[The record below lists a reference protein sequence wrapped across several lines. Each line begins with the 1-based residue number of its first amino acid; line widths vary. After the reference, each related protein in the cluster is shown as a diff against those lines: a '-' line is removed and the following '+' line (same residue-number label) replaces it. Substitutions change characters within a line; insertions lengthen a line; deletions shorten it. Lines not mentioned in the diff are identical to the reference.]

1 MSQSL
6 PAIAGRRNDWPVAVA
21 EYNGDGADFPRGLDE
36 QLTRLIR
43 WFEEAERASMD
54 SRRQSELCRQ
64 YVDGVQ
70 WTDAELK
77 TLNDR
82 HQPPITF
89 NHCRRK
95 IDILCGLERKARTD
109 PKAFP
114 RTPTEDDRADAATQ
128 ALRYIADNNDFQPLR
143 SNVFNEMLVEGFGG
157 LEVGL
162 EDDGKGGADITLK
175 QVPWDRIWYDP
186 HSRQDDFLDARYKG
200 IVIWMD
206 KDQLLELYPDAG
218 DVIDTS
224 FSHNDAT
231 QYDDRPEYLTW
242 TDSQRTRC
250 RVVQCHW
257 SERGEW
263 WSATYTRSGY
273 LTEPQRSRFK
283 DRHGKS
289 GCPLILQSSYT
300 ALDNTRY
307 GMMRDLI
314 SPQDMINKAFSKAIH
329 QMAVHQVIA
338 EQGAVQD
345 VDKARRE
352 VARPDGY
359 VEVTPGM
366 KFEVADGNVVAQ
378 GQFQLLQHAVQEM
391 QLSGPNAAMSGTD
404 PRELSGRAILAQQA
418 GGATQNEPLAD
429 SLRMW
434 ARRVYEM
441 CWQAAREYWTAGKW
455 VRVTDDLNETRW
467 VGINRQVTLQDKL
480 AEMPEQQRAMAMQQ
494 MQLQPGDPR
503 LQQVVGVQ
511 NDITDMDV
519 DITVAEGQDVP
530 ALQAETFQTLVQL
543 ASIQPGLIPGDV
555 LIAASSLRDKDAIL
569 ERMKQHQQQQ
579 AQMGQQVAQ
588 VKAQQAQAGIAKD
601 QGQAAANMALAQERK
616 VNAARGVHDI
626 HADFSADPYGQPNVA
641 PDNPPGASDPGAQMP
656 PDVALAHHIAD
667 LAKKHADI
675 QQAQANV
682 QKTQADA
689 ALQAAKIGQ
698 VPHETAATQADTF
711 HTLHQAA
718 NTMVQTNRLTRTPIP
733 QPGQTTPSQ

>member
-1 MSQSL
+1 MSESTAL
-6 PAIAGRRNDWPVAVA
+6 TTIPGRRNDWPVAVA
-21 EYNGDGADFPRGLDE
+21 EYNGEGSDFPRDLDE
-36 QLTRLIR
+36 QHTRLIR

-54 SRRQSELCRQ
+54 AREASERYRA
-64 YVDGVQ
+64 YVNSEQ
-70 WTDAELK
+70 WTADELSV
-77 TLNDR
+77 LNAR

-89 NHCRRK
+89 NYCRRK
-95 IDILCGLERKARTD
+95 VDLLCGLERKARTD
-109 PKAFP
+109 PKAFS
-114 RTPTEDDRADAATQ
+114 RTPTEDERADAATQ
-128 ALRYIADNNDFQPLR
+128 ALRYIADDNDFQPLR
-143 SNVFNEMLVEGFGG
+143 SQVFNEMLVEGFGG
-157 LEVGL
+157 LEVSL
-162 EDDGKGGADITLK
+162 EDDGKGGAEIRLA

-206 KDQLLELYPDAG
+206 RDQLYELYPDAG
-218 DVIDTS
+218 DVVDTS
-224 FSHNDAT
+224 FSTYDAT

-257 SERGEW
+257 SERGTW
-263 WSATYTRSGY
+263 WSATFTRSGY
-273 LTEPQRSRFK
+273 LTQPQRSKFK

-289 GCPLILQSSYT
+289 ACPLILQSAYCD
-300 ALDNTRY
+300 LDNTRY
-307 GMMRDLI
+307 GMIRDLI

-329 QMAVHQVIA
+329 QMSVHQVIA
-338 EQGAVQD
+338 EQGAVKD
-345 VDKARRE
+345 VDAARRE
-352 VARPDGY
+352 TARPDGY

-366 KFEVADGNVVAQ
+366 KFEITDGANMAQ
-378 GQFQLLQHAVQEM
+378 GQFMLLQHAVQEM

-441 CWQAAREYWTAGKW
+441 CWQAAREFWTAGKW
-455 VRVTDDLNETRW
+455 VRVTDDLNNTRW
-467 VGINRQVTLQDKL
+467 VGINRPITVQDKL
-480 AEMPEQQRAMAMQQ
+480 AEMPMQQRAMAMQQ
-494 MQLQPGDPR
+494 MQIQPGDPR
-503 LQQVVGVQ
+503 LQQVVGIE
-511 NDITDMDV
+511 NDITDLDV
-519 DITVAEGQDVP
+519 DITIQEGPDIP
-530 ALQAETFQTLVQL
+530 AMQAETFQTLVQL

-569 ERMKQHQQQQ
+569 ERMKEHQQQQ

-588 VKAQQAQAGIAKD
+588 VKTQQAQAGIAKD

-641 PDNPPGASDPGAQMP
+641 PDNPSGAPDPGVQMS

-667 LAKKHADI
+667 LAQKHAAI
-675 QQAQANV
+675 
-682 QKTQADA
+682 QKTQADT
-689 ALQAAKIGQ
+689 ALAAAKVGQ
-698 VPHETAATQADTF
+698 VPVQNDATAAGTF

-718 NTMVQTNRLTRTPIP
+718 NTMVTTNRLARTPIP
-733 QPGQTTPSQ
+733 QPGQTAGP

>member
-1 MSQSL
+1 MSDTAVTL
-6 PAIAGRRNDWPVAVA
+6 RRNDWPAAVA
-21 EYNGDGADFPRGLDE
+21 AYNGAGEDFPRDLNE
-36 QLTRLIR
+36 QHARLIR
-43 WFEEAERASMD
+43 WFEEAERASQD
-54 SRRQSELCRQ
+54 SRETSENCRR

-70 WTDAELK
+70 WTSEELSV
-77 TLNDR
+77 LNAR
-82 HQPPITF
+82 GQPPITF
-89 NHCRRK
+89 NYCRRK
-95 IDILCGLERKARTD
+95 IDLLCGLERKARTD

-114 RTPTEDDRADAATQ
+114 RTPVEDDRADAATQ
-128 ALRYIADNNDFQPLR
+128 ALRYIADDNDFQVLR
-143 SNVFNEMLVEGFGG
+143 SSVFNEMLVEGFGG
-157 LEVGL
+157 AEVGL
-162 EDDGKGGADITLK
+162 EDDGQGGANITLH

-206 KDQLLELYPDAG
+206 RDQLLEMYPDAG

-224 FSHNDAT
+224 FSQNDAT
-231 QYDDRPEYLTW
+231 QYADRPDWMVW
-242 TDSQRTRC
+242 TDTQRTRV

-257 SERGEW
+257 SERNTW

-273 LTEPQRSRFK
+273 LVEPQQSRFK

-289 GCPLILQSSYT
+289 ACPLILQSSYT
-300 ALDNTRY
+300 DLDNTRY
-307 GMMRDLI
+307 GMVRDLV

-329 QMAVHQVIA
+329 QMSVHQVIA
-338 EQGAVQD
+338 EKGAVTD

-359 VEVTPGM
+359 VEVMPGM
-366 KFEVADGNVVAQ
+366 KFEVADGANMAA

-434 ARRVYEM
+434 SRRVYEM
-441 CWQAAREYWTAGKW
+441 CWMAAREYWTAGKW
-455 VRVTDDLNETRW
+455 VRVTDDLQDTRW
-467 VGINRQVTLQDKL
+467 VGINRPITVQDKL
-480 AEMPEQQRAMAMQQ
+480 AAMSPEERAMAMQQ
-494 MQLQPGDPR
+494 MQPPLMPGDPR
-503 LQQVVGVQ
+503 LTQVIGIQ
-511 NDITDMDV
+511 NDITDLDV

-543 ASIQPGLIPGDV
+543 ASLQPGLIPGDV

-579 AQMGQQVAQ
+579 AQMGQQAAQ
-588 VKAQQAQAGIAKD
+588 LQTQKVQAGIQKD
-601 QGQAAANMALAQERK
+601 AGTAAANFALANERK

-641 PDNPPGASDPGAQMP
+641 PDNPPGAPDNPEQMS

-667 LAKKHADI
+667 LAQKHANI
-675 QQAQANV
+675 R
-682 QKTQADA
+682 KTQADT
-689 ALQAAKIGQ
+689 ALQQMKATQ
-698 VPHETAATQADTF
+698 VPHQIGENQANAVN
-711 HTLHQAA
+711 TLHQAA
-718 NTMVQTNRLTRTPIP
+718 NTAVTTNRLIRTPIP
-733 QPGQTTPSQ
+733 PATAPGA